1 MTLIEPKNALMSE
14 VLGGT
19 FINHIK
25 IPSILN
31 PSIFFFG
38 WHQT

>member
-1 MTLIEPKNALMSE
+1 MTLIEPKNALIGE
-14 VLGGT
+14 VFSGE

-25 IPSILN
+25 IRSILN

-38 WHQT
+38 RHQT